1 MSRGVLVWD
10 FDGTLATRPGNWT
23 GALCEVVAN
32 RYPDLGMTPDRLRPH
47 LQRGFP
53 WHQPETVRSPCSEE
67 EWWEHLRPVLA
78 GALRAATALGE
89 WEARQLAG
97 DVRALYIDPRS
108 WQLFDDVLPA
118 LRQLSGRGWR
128 HVLLSNH
135 VPELSRLTDALGLSH
150 LLVAVYSSGRTGV
163 EKPHAKAFETV
174 FADHPEARFGWM
186 IGDSWR
192 ADVQGAMAVGMRA
205 ILVRERHPDATVHCA
220 TLHEVVRIVEDV

>member
-23 GALCEVVAN
+23 GALCEVVVN

-53 WHQPETVRSPCSEE
+53 WHQPEIVRGPCSED
-67 EWWEHLRPVLA
+67 EWWDHLLPVLA
-78 GALRAATALGE
+78 GALRSATPLGE
-89 WEARQLAG
+89 SQARQLAG

-163 EKPHAKAFETV
+163 IRLEAAFPRSL
-174 FADHPEARFGWM
+174 ADECRGLLWASLGLDPVDPSTWRRSRARLTTESFKR
-186 IGDSWR
+186 ILALR
-192 ADVQGAMAVGMRA
+192 ADPLA
-205 ILVRERHPDATVHCA
+205 LLD
-220 TLHEVVRIVEDV
+220 